1 MRRSVL
7 FLSPLLALGCVS
19 SNATHPNEHTG
30 YDGGTTAPLSCVPN
44 LDGDITSAEA
54 QAVVGVA
61 VKYLVSPKG
70 ENRPVDL
77 AGSVDSSGHLV
88 WDFGTDY
95 ADDQVA
101 QIEATPVTGKWYA
114 SSFPNGQFVTP
125 FDAGDTVEAVYS
137 QDDQA
142 IWLQGLASAQE
153 SPPQGQTLLVYQQ
166 PIALYRFPLTAGS
179 TWTSIGTIANGMLD
193 GLPWAEEDTY
203 QATDDAT
210 GQMILPDF
218 TFTQAHRVRFTVT
231 LVPAAGQTQVTRQ
244 ASFMFEC
251 FGEIARATSLP
262 GETND
267 DFTTAAEIRRFG
279 AQ

>member
-1 MRRSVL
+1 MRRTAFLL
-7 FLSPLLALGCVS
+7 FLLCGCVS
-19 SNATHPNEHTG
+19 NNETHPNEHAG
-30 YDGGTTAPLSCVPN
+30 YDGGTTAPLSCVPSLN
-44 LDGDITSAEA
+44 GQITSAEV
-54 QAVVGVA
+54 QAVLGVA

-70 ENRPVDL
+70 ENRPVDV
-77 AGSVDSSGHLV
+77 AGTVDANGHLV

-95 ADDQVA
+95 ADDQIA
-101 QIEATPVTGKWYA
+101 QIQATEVTGKWYA

-125 FDAGDTVEAVYS
+125 FDAADTIEAVYS

-142 IWLQGLASAQE
+142 IWLWGLASAQQN
-153 SPPQGQTLLVYQQ
+153 PPQGETLLVYQQ
-166 PIALYRFPLTAGS
+166 PVALYRFPLAAGS
-179 TWTSIGTIANGMLD
+179 SWTSTGTITNGTNE
-193 GLPWAEEDTY
+193 GLPWAEQDTY
-203 QATDDAT
+203 EATDDAT

-218 TFTQAHRVRFTVT
+218 TFTQAHRVRFKVT
-231 LVPAAGQTQVTRQ
+231 LAPAAGQTQVTRQ

-262 GETND
+262 NEPND